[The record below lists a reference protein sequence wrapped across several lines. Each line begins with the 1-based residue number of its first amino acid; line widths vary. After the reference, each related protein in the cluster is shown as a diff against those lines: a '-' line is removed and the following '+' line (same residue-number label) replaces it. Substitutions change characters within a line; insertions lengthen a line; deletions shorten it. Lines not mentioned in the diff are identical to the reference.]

1 MSEVW
6 MKEIRVTAL
15 RSDGER
21 ITYAIGGKDATVR
34 LTVLPDEFQT
44 SGEVSIEIRGVL
56 TGWSIEP

>member
-1 MSEVW
+1 MSQVW

-15 RSDGER
+15 RSDGEQ
-21 ITYAIGGKDATVR
+21 ITYVIGGSGASAT

-56 TGWSIEP
+56 TEWSIEP